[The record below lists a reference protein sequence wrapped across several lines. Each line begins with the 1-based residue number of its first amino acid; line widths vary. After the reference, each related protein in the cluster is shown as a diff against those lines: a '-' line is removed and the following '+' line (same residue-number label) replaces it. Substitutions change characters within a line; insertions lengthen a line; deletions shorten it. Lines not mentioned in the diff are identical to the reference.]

1 MPASSH
7 PTHTV
12 PCYASVG
19 VGVPDDPHA
28 PHRPSVRRRGSTP
41 ARRLSH
47 KALVGRGALTPPHGF
62 APYPPVKTCHCRG
75 RIAPAAIRSLTPHKK
90 TSGESRMS
98 FCLYIYQSQTFSL
111 FCRPSFSMAIT
122 MPVRANSASAL
133 GRTMRL
139 LNISVSSH
147 TKSLPVRVPR
157 KMNTRAIMV

>member
-28 PHRPSVRRRGSTP
+28 PHLPSAHR
-41 ARRLSH
+41 
-47 KALVGRGALTPPHGF
+47 RGALTPPHGF

-111 FCRPSFSMAIT
+111 FCRPSFSMATT

>member
-28 PHRPSVRRRGSTP
+28 PHRPSVRR
-41 ARRLSH
+41 
-47 KALVGRGALTPPHGF
+47 RGALTPPHGF

-90 TSGESRMS
+90 TSGSRRMS
-98 FCLYIYQSQTFSL
+98 FCIYIYQSQTFSL
-111 FCRPSFSMAIT
+111 FCRPSFSMATT